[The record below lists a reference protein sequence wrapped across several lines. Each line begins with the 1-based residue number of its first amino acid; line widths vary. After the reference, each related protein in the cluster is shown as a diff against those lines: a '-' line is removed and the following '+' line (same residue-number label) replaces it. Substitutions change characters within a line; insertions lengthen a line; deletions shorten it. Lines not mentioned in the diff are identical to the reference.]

1 MATAAAAAPSCC
13 MCHLLCRLLL
23 LTRSEE
29 ANICHRSDDA
39 ICGAQ
44 IASDGL
50 KGRVFECNLADL
62 QNVSAQQSGQQ
73 CPS

>member
-1 MATAAAAAPSCC
+1 MTLFA
-13 MCHLLCRLLL
+13 
-23 LTRSEE
+23 
-29 ANICHRSDDA
+29 
-39 ICGAQ
+39 GAQ